1 MFALLE
7 IEKYCSCAYCSS
19 HRSNETI
26 LVSYIFR
33 SMHVLAL
40 YVWKERWP
48 LVFYCALN
56 VSLNKNEKLR
66 AL

>member
-33 SMHVLAL
+33 SMQTFL
-40 YVWKERWP
+40 RCM
-48 LVFYCALN
+48 FG
-56 VSLNKNEKLR
+56 KN
-66 AL
+66 AGHWFFIAH